1 MPGFVALSGDR
12 VSTWFLQGLHILR
25 LRLRPQDLPGDRR
38 WTLLAGGCYVLAG
51 TLLLAL
57 REFPAAR
64 LPFML
69 AVDLAVLLLFIGV
82 ALGLAGRGPRLPQT
96 LQALL
101 LAGTW
106 FVLLALPTV
115 PVRIDPEAETLS
127 TPEALV
133 AGYSLA
139 LMIWSIAV
147 MAHVLRHALEWPLH
161 RALALSLLYTV
172 TNLLVHYGVFPVE

>member
-38 WTLLAGGCYVLAG
+38 WT
-51 TLLLAL
+51 
-57 REFPAAR
+57 
-64 LPFML
+64 
-69 AVDLAVLLLFIGV
+69 
-82 ALGLAGRGPRLPQT
+82 
-96 LQALL
+96 L